1 MSERSERVRILTRI
15 TVIISISLLLVT
27 AGSASCHDD
36 RSPLISTL
44 SPILSSRRA
53 SVPPSVPRSGRTE
66 DRRAWGGVRGGW
78 AACLTTWRRET
89 RASK

>member
-36 RSPLISTL
+36 RSPYPFVTRVAGPGGLLTNG
-44 SPILSSRRA
+44 
-53 SVPPSVPRSGRTE
+53 GR
-66 DRRAWGGVRGGW
+66 
-78 AACLTTWRRET
+78 
-89 RASK
+89 

>member
-44 SPILSSRRA
+44 FPHPSRRCSA
-53 SVPPSVPRSGRTE
+53 RFPCPSHTGGTDDKGGEFLRPIAVRSSVS
-66 DRRAWGGVRGGW
+66 
-78 AACLTTWRRET
+78 CL
-89 RASK
+89 

>member
-44 SPILSSRRA
+44 SPILRHPA
-53 SVPPSVPRSGRTE
+53 SGRRGTRGDDGRMGRE
-66 DRRAWGGVRGGW
+66 KVNERRQG
-78 AACLTTWRRET
+78 RR
-89 RASK
+89 

>member
-44 SPILSSRRA
+44 FPHPFSAPFVA
-53 SVPPSVPRSGRTE
+53 PSHGMGSNWKRNVSGT
-66 DRRAWGGVRGGW
+66 DRNEPDRVKEPVVNGKGVRP
-78 AACLTTWRRET
+78 
-89 RASK
+89 

>member
-44 SPILSSRRA
+44 SPILPVSSVHPLSYPAQPFIHPTPIPFLSSLHSR
-53 SVPPSVPRSGRTE
+53 SFTPRSALR
-66 DRRAWGGVRGGW
+66 V
-78 AACLTTWRRET
+78 
-89 RASK
+89 S

>member
-66 DRRAWGGVRGGW
+66 DRRGWVR
-78 AACLTTWRRET
+78 RI
-89 RASK
+89 